1 MDITPQHIWILA
13 SLGGGVGFLGVGIA
27 MRSFLASRLLPPTA
41 PVAKPAVKEAATISI
56 AAPSPEQSRLEGRNQ
71 ILESSHW
78 ILQQEMLDLRS
89 KMADQVAQVARE
101 TALRVHLEV
110 ALGKSHQECDQL
122 RAQIDAARQNH
133 AELTLQKAL
142 LDTEITD
149 LKLRLEKALQAVPP
163 PVAPPPLTPP
173 PTVPPQAAGPEPVP
187 TTPAPPVR
195 LPAILTHQRNG
206 ILSAEEGFPA
216 AEPTVVPVRTKAW
229 SLELQNFRRR
239 TTEKPVKRGKSAPR
253 SRSGSKS

>member
-27 MRSFLASRLLPPTA
+27 MRSFLASRLLPPA
-41 PVAKPAVKEAATISI
+41 SPVAKPAVKEAAPMPI

-122 RAQIDAARQNH
+122 RAQIDAARQSH

-163 PVAPPPLTPP
+163 PLAPPPA
-173 PTVPPQAAGPEPVP
+173 VPPQAAPPESARSMPV
-187 TTPAPPVR
+187 PPVR
-195 LPAILTHQRNG
+195 LPAILTHPRNG

>member
-27 MRSFLASRLLPPTA
+27 MRSFLASRLLPPAA
-41 PVAKPAVKEAATISI
+41 PVAKPAVKEAVPMPI

-142 LDTEITD
+142 LDTEIAD

-163 PVAPPPLTPP
+163 PVAPP
-173 PTVPPQAAGPEPVP
+173 QAAGPEQVP
-187 TTPAPPVR
+187 TLPAPPVR
-195 LPAILTHQRNG
+195 LPAILTHPRNG

-239 TTEKPVKRGKSAPR
+239 TAEKPVKRGKSPPR
-253 SRSGSKS
+253 SKSGSKS